1 MLPETPAFVGPVRC
15 ALVSAGVF
23 CGIFSSALVAC
34 SADGTAAREEGAAP
48 PPPAPSSAP
57 TDPDT
62 EIPAGA
68 VTSPGE
74 PLPSSPEAPVP
85 GTDTSLGPAS
95 PPGSAAPLPGAS
107 EFELAW
113 QDDFDTFDA
122 TRWQLMT
129 HSWDTNLAQFSTQN
143 VRVENGIA
151 ALDSS
156 AEPADALKPFRGV
169 EMRSLEALTY
179 GKVEARARLAKGS
192 GVVSSL
198 VLIYTPWPADDWNEL
213 DIEYLGRY
221 PDRVQFNSMVY
232 LGPPTQPPVAQSV
245 MPTQFPQL
253 APLAFDASADFH
265 VYAMEWT
272 PSAARFSVDGQ
283 LAHTWNLEIARLKRP
298 MNILLTIWVSSAAD
312 WAGPIDA
319 SSAPTAAEYDWLKVY
334 RYIGARP

>member
-1 MLPETPAFVGPVRC
+1 MLFETSAHVGAAGSRF
-15 ALVSAGVF
+15 VSAGIF
-23 CGIFSSALVAC
+23 CVSLARALVAC
-34 SADGTAAREEGAAP
+34 SGDGTATREGGGAP
-48 PPPAPSSAP
+48 PLPAPSSGPEPSTNPAP
-57 TDPDT
+57 
-62 EIPAGA
+62 
-68 VTSPGE
+68 
-74 PLPSSPEAPVP
+74 
-85 GTDTSLGPAS
+85 
-95 PPGSAAPLPGAS
+95 PLPGAS

-113 QDDFDTFDA
+113 QDDFDSFDA

-151 ALDSS
+151 ALDLT
-156 AEPADALKPFRGV
+156 AEPSDALKPFRGV
-169 EMRSLEALTY
+169 EMRSIEALTY

-221 PDRVQFNSMVY
+221 ADRVQFNSMVY
-232 LGPPTQPPVAQSV
+232 LGPPTEPPVAQSV
-245 MPTQFPQL
+245 MPTQYPQL
-253 APLAFDASADFH
+253 APLGFDASADFH

-283 LAHTWNLEIARLKRP
+283 LAHTWDIEIARLKRP
-298 MNILLTIWVSSAAD
+298 MNILLTIWASSAAD

-319 SSAPTAAEYDWLKVY
+319 SSAPVAAEYDWLKVY
-334 RYIGARP
+334 RYTGNPP

>member
-1 MLPETPAFVGPVRC
+1 MLSETTAHVGLARC
-15 ALVSAGVF
+15 APVSAGILCV
-23 CGIFSSALVAC
+23 IVSSGLAAC
-34 SADGTAAREEGAAP
+34 SGDGTATREGGATP
-48 PPPAPSSAP
+48 PLPAPSTS
-57 TDPDT
+57 TGPDT
-62 EIPAGA
+62 EAPAGA
-68 VTSPGE
+68 ATSPGE
-74 PLPSSPEAPVP
+74 PLP
-85 GTDTSLGPAS
+85 
-95 PPGSAAPLPGAS
+95 S

-151 ALDSS
+151 ALDLT
-156 AEPADALKPFRGV
+156 AEPSDTLKPFRGV
-169 EMRSLEALTY
+169 EMRSIEALTY

-221 PDRVQFNSMVY
+221 ADRVQFNSMVY
-232 LGPPTQPPVAQSV
+232 LGPPTQPPVTQSV
-245 MPTQFPQL
+245 TPTQFPQL

-272 PSAARFSVDGQ
+272 PTAARFSVDGQ
-283 LAHTWNLEIARLKRP
+283 LAHTWDTEIARLKRP
-298 MNILLTIWVSSAAD
+298 MNILLTIWASSAAD
-312 WAGPIDA
+312 WAGTIDA
-319 SSAPTAAEYDWLKVY
+319 SGAPVAAEYDWLKVY
-334 RYIGARP
+334 RYTGSAR